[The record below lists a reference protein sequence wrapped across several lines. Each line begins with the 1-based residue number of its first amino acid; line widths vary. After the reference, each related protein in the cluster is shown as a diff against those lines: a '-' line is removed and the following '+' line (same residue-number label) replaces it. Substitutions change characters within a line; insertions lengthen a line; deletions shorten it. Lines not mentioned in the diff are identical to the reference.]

1 MGGGFAEALNNVSSL
16 LARHFKL
23 EAERD
28 AGEEEGDACGAEAEE
43 LGDEEVEELVER
55 EAFLAQAV
63 ADMEEEEEQEQF
75 AAADR
80 ARPQPSST
88 EGGRGGGSGG
98 GGERGATA
106 GVGGTEAVY
115 MKKGRYV
122 SRAHGKFDEGDGYE
136 WDWNQFSREWD
147 CETGKLIGVYGLWFR
162 GQGSAEFVDARGT

>member
-1 MGGGFAEALNNVSSL
+1 VGGGLAEALNNVSSL
-16 LARHFKL
+16 LARHFKP

-63 ADMEEEEEQEQF
+63 ADMEEEAEQDAQEF

-88 EGGRGGGSGG
+88 EGGRAGGSGRA
-98 GGERGATA
+98 GERAATA
-106 GVGGTEAVY
+106 GVGGTEGVY

-147 CETGKLIGVYGLWFR
+147 CETGKLIGLMVYGLWVR
-162 GQGSAEFVDARGT
+162 G